1 MVRPRDRPGA
11 DEATPADIGT
21 EEQTPLLNDDRSRLE
36 VHLRIRREQLR
47 LRVTVLAFLVIFVLE
62 LGVGMSGPPVNEIME
77 GIICRQMHPKLDT
90 NPAWGQGGPDD
101 PCKNQ
106 DVQSYLAMLRGWTST
121 FEAIPGILCA
131 VPYGILS
138 DRWGRKPVLVL
149 GILGLALS
157 VAFVMAVFVLSDILP
172 IWVTLFSALCMF
184 LGGGGQMVMAMLYT
198 LLADVVPATERA
210 TVFFQIGAA
219 YLVSA
224 TVAGPLAG
232 ALMTISDWL
241 TLVVCL
247 LILALG
253 IPLALAFPETVSL
266 HGPRKDAGNQARP
279 SAAADD
285 GNDGDDE
292 DEDNE
297 PASKLSPL
305 QNIVA
310 KAREGFSDVRD
321 FVLGNKSLAFL
332 MASSIFVVFAKSV
345 QEMLLQYATK
355 RYGWTWSQATILLA
369 IRGVA
374 SLMAL
379 LAVLPFATWFCR
391 SRLGMSS
398 VSKDIQLAR
407 LSGAV
412 SALGYFIMALAANGY
427 LLASGIVVFSMGAGI
442 SSLTR
447 SLLNSLVEEHHVGI
461 VNSLIGWM
469 EMTGLMLG
477 GPLLAESLTIGMR
490 WGGPWI
496 GLPFMV
502 SGTFF
507 IVATVILC
515 VFRPPASTGSRGGA
529 RV

>member
-1 MVRPRDRPGA
+1 
-11 DEATPADIGT
+11 
-21 EEQTPLLNDDRSRLE
+21 
-36 VHLRIRREQLR
+36 
-47 LRVTVLAFLVIFVLE
+47 
-62 LGVGMSGPPVNEIME
+62 
-77 GIICRQMHPKLDT
+77 
-90 NPAWGQGGPDD
+90 
-101 PCKNQ
+101 
-106 DVQSYLAMLRGWTST
+106 
-121 FEAIPGILCA
+121 
-131 VPYGILS
+131 
-138 DRWGRKPVLVL
+138 
-149 GILGLALS
+149 
-157 VAFVMAVFVLSDILP
+157 
-172 IWVTLFSALCMF
+172 
-184 LGGGGQMVMAMLYT
+184 MVMAMLYT
-198 LLADVVPATERA
+198 LLADVVPVTERA
-210 TVFFQIGAA
+210 TVFFQVGAA

-232 ALMTISDWL
+232 ALMTMSDWL
-241 TLVVCL
+241 TLVVCF

-253 IPLALAFPETVSL
+253 IPVALAFPETVSL
-266 HGPRKDAGNQARP
+266 HGPRKQAVQQRRP
-279 SAAADD
+279 AAAGD

-292 DEDNE
+292 DEEDE
-297 PASKLSPL
+297 PPSKLSAL
-305 QNIVA
+305 QSIMA
-310 KAREGFSDVRD
+310 KAREGFGDVRD

-332 MASSIFVVFAKSV
+332 MASAIFVVFAKSV

-374 SLMAL
+374 SLVAL
-379 LAVLPFATWFCR
+379 LALLPFATWFCR

-407 LSGAV
+407 LSGVV
-412 SALGYFIMALAANGY
+412 SALGYFMMALAANGY
-427 LLASGIVVFSMGAGI
+427 LLAGGIVVFSTGAGI

-477 GPLLAESLTIGMR
+477 GPLLAESLSIGMR

-515 VFRPPASTGSRGGA
+515 VFKPPASTGSRGEA